1 MTVQLFSHNQKA
13 YEAALAVMEESGKAA
28 IIHPTGTGK
37 SFIGFKLAS
46 DHPEARVIWLGPSEA
61 IFKTQIENLQAA
73 GGEDPQNVA
82 FLTYARL
89 MGLTQGELDELK
101 PHFIILDEFHRCGAE
116 QWGKG
121 VDALLKTYP
130 DVPILGLS
138 ATNIRYLDNQRD
150 MADELFDNH
159 IASEMTL
166 GEAISRG
173 ILAAPKYI
181 TTVYKY
187 KKELNKYEKRI
198 RKAKSPATRDAA
210 EDLLEKLRR
219 ALEKAD
225 GLDDIFARHIPD
237 RNGKYLVFCA
247 NAEHMAAMKDQADK
261 WFHKVDAEPHLYTAY
276 SEDPLTDKAFA
287 AFKADHSSH
296 LKLLYCIDMF
306 NEGIHVD
313 DVAGVI
319 LFRPTVSPIIYKQQ
333 IGRALSAGK
342 GTEPVIFDIINNFDN
357 LYSIQT
363 IQNEMRD
370 ALCLYRERGEKDQI
384 VEESFTLIDEVQDC
398 RRLFTELNEVLG
410 ASWNQMYRHAELY
423 YEEHG
428 NLEVPVR
435 YTTPEGY
442 ALGGWI
448 ATQRK
453 VRAGTRYGSL
463 SENRIKKLDAIGMVW
478 EPHIERQWI
487 RNFEEAKAY
496 YQKNG
501 NLDIP
506 TNYVTETG
514 IPLGGWI
521 ENQRQIKRRGQRSTT
536 LTPERVEQLND
547 IGMIWDK
554 FSLSWEQQY
563 LACVEYFDIHG
574 DCDIPRDYMT
584 KDGLKTGAWVRRI
597 RAIRSGRMP
606 QCADLTP
613 NQIDRLNAIHF
624 IWEDTYTRR
633 WQYGYEQAKAYFQE
647 YGNLNPPASY
657 TSPQGF
663 NLYKWLVR
671 QRKIKQSEKR
681 KNTLKA
687 IGYDFDPPDGF
698 EVRLALCRSYYHA
711 HGDLN
716 PPSDYRAN
724 GIWLARWINEQRRIY
739 RGKVKGRHLTEEQ
752 IKGLEAAGMDW
763 RTASERAWENQ
774 FQAVEKYV
782 KTTGQPIIPMDLS
795 TQEGKRMR
803 LWLNR
808 QKKADIQGKLNTYQK
823 KKLYAIGCLE
833 PDDHSYSQYRDSKQ
847 NWINSK

>member
-1 MTVQLFSHNQKA
+1 MRQMPNTDKAEEMNMTFELYPHNQKA
-13 YEAALAVMEESGKAA
+13 YKAARAMMGECGKAA
-28 IIHPTGTGK
+28 VIHPTGTGK

-46 DHPEARVIWLGPSEA
+46 DHPKDRICWLGPSEA

-73 GGEDPQNVA
+73 RGEELENIT

-89 MGLTQGELDELK
+89 MGLTVEELNGIRPK
-101 PHFIILDEFHRCGAE
+101 YIILDEFHRCGAE

-121 VDALLKTYP
+121 VDALLKTYS

-370 ALCLYRERGEKDQI
+370 ALCLYKERGEKDQI
-384 VEESFTLIDEVQDC
+384 VEENFTLIDEVQDC
-398 RRLFTELNEVLG
+398 RRLFSELNEVLG
-410 ASWNQMYRHAELY
+410 ASWNQMYRHAQLY

-453 VRAGTRYGSL
+453 VRAGTRYGNL
-463 SENRIKKLDAIGMVW
+463 SENRIRKLDAIGMVW
-478 EPHIERQWI
+478 EPHTERQWVK
-487 RNFEEAKAY
+487 NFEAAKAY
-496 YQKNG
+496 YQEHG
-501 NLDIP
+501 SLDIP
-506 TNYVTETG
+506 VGYTTETG
-514 IPLGGWI
+514 IALGGWI
-521 ENQRQIKRRGQRSTT
+521 ENQRQIKRRGQRSAT
-536 LTPERVEQLND
+536 LTPERIEQLNA

-554 FSLSWEQQY
+554 FSLNWEQQY
-563 LACVEYFDIHG
+563 LACVQYYDTHG
-574 DCDIPRDYMT
+574 DCDIPKDYIT
-584 KDGLKTGAWVRRI
+584 ADGLKTGAWVRRI
-597 RAIRSGRMP
+597 RAIRSGQMP

-613 NQIDRLNAIHF
+613 DQIDRLDAIHF
-624 IWEDTYTRR
+624 IWEDAYTRR
-633 WQYGYEQAKAYFQE
+633 WQYGYEQARAYYE
-647 YGNLNPPASY
+647 ANGHLNPPVSY

-663 NLYKWLVR
+663 NLYEWLTR
-671 QRKIKQSEKR
+671 QRKIKQPGER
-681 KNTLKA
+681 RAALEA
-687 IGYDFDPPDGF
+687 IGYDFNPPDSF
-698 EVRLALCRSYYHA
+698 ETHLALCRDYFRE
-711 HGDLN
+711 HGHLN
-716 PPSDYRAN
+716 PPADYKADSV
-724 GIWLARWINEQRRIY
+724 WLARWLNEQRRIY
-739 RGKVKGRHLTEEQ
+739 RGKVRNKHLTAEQ
-752 IKGLEAAGMDW
+752 VKKLEAAGMDW

-774 FQAVEKYV
+774 YQAVEHYV
-782 KTTGQPIIPMDLS
+782 RTTGQADIPKDIP
-795 TQEGKRMR
+795 TREGRRMR
-803 LWLNR
+803 LWLDR
-808 QKKADIQGKLNTYQK
+808 QKKAASQGKLSPVQQER
-823 KKLYAIGCLE
+823 LGAIIPSCRRM
-833 PDDHSYSQYRDSKQ
+833 P
-847 NWINSK
+847 